1 MFGKKGENQ
10 ENRNEKGRKSQ
21 KNSNKYQVGLKTQK
35 KSAFENVRKIANWA
49 HCVLSKFP
57 IMDRPCNLKSFGM
70 VAVSSDSV
78 FLG

>member
-1 MFGKKGENQ
+1 MKKNEISIGAKGQ
-10 ENRNEKGRKSQ
+10 EKNLLLKMAEK
-21 KNSNKYQVGLKTQK
+21 LL
-35 KSAFENVRKIANWA
+35 IAPTV
-49 HCVLSKFP
+49 HCPNFP

>member
-1 MFGKKGENQ
+1 MGKSELQTGEN
-10 ENRNEKGRKSQ
+10 RRKITKKSEG
-21 KNSNKYQVGLKTQK
+21 KRRER
-35 KSAFENVRKIANWA
+35 KSAFENGRKIANWA